1 MAYSETYRRM
11 LNRMG
16 YYNYQQRLIYRHL
29 NQEGGWDTH
38 LERCRIFI
46 LKALDYYKPRKV
58 TILGSGWLLEL
69 PLSEMTGMTEEINL
83 VDIIH
88 PPEVKQQVAILK
100 KVKVSEA
107 DVTGGLI
114 EEVWNKTRKRFFFNR
129 LKSLDSIQIPE
140 YQPEEDPGL
149 VISLNILTQLESL
162 VVDFLKKRAAIREEE
177 LFSFRSEI
185 QDKHIRFLQKYKS
198 VLITD
203 TAEIFSDKSGRTVT
217 NNSVVT
223 VIPEG
228 SYREEWTWN
237 FDLKGSDYI
246 NKRSVLKVVAIIL

>member
-1 MAYSETYRRM
+1 
-11 LNRMG
+11 MG

-46 LKALDYYKPRKV
+46 LNALGYYKPRKV

-69 PLSEMTGMTEEINL
+69 PLSEMILMTDEINL

-88 PPEVKQQVAILK
+88 PPEVKQQVANLK

-114 EEVWNKTRKRFFFNR
+114 EEVWNKTRKSYFFNK
-129 LKSLDSIQIPE
+129 LKTLDSIQIPE

-162 VVDFLKKRAAIREEE
+162 LVDLLKKKADVGEEE
-177 LFSFRSEI
+177 FFRFRSEI
-185 QDKHIRFLQKYKS
+185 QNKHIRFLQKQKS

-203 TAEIFSDKSGRTVT
+203 TAEIFSGKTGRTVT
-217 NNSVVT
+217 NNSVIT
-223 VIPEG
+223 VMPKGI
-228 SYREEWTWN
+228 YKEEWTWN

-246 NKRSVLKVVAIIL
+246 NKRSVFEVAAIIL